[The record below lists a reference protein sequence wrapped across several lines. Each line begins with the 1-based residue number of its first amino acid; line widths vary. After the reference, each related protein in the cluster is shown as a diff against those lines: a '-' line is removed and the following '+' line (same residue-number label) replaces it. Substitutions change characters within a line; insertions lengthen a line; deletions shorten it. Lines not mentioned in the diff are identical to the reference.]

1 MSEVG
6 HGGADSS
13 SCRNL
18 PAQLVKFCLT
28 SGRRSHNPCPMAVND
43 LDLDR
48 IIAAIA
54 SEQASGGPLDR
65 VTAAR
70 EVGARLEAF
79 AHHVVAHFV
88 DEARREGASWTDIG
102 TALGVT
108 RQAAQQRFVPAE
120 RLDVE
125 TAASKGP
132 LPLSTRASAALSGGR
147 ELAAE
152 RHHATVE
159 DVHVLLG
166 LLASRS
172 SGAVNTLKSLG
183 RRAADVRKA
192 ARAQLPADG
201 PRRSVKNPP
210 LGRRGVKAL
219 DVATREALRAGSEQ
233 VGTEHLLLALASD
246 PASAAGRALADAQLD
261 YNDLR
266 RQVVQAKA
274 PSAAPRR
281 RRKRA

>member
-1 MSEVG
+1 
-6 HGGADSS
+6 
-13 SCRNL
+13 
-18 PAQLVKFCLT
+18 
-28 SGRRSHNPCPMAVND
+28 MAVND
-43 LDLDR
+43 LDLDQ
-48 IIAAIA
+48 IITTIAA
-54 SEQASGGPLDR
+54 EQGSGGPLDR

-120 RLDVE
+120 GLDVE
-125 TAASKGP
+125 TAASKGL
-132 LPLSTRASAALSGGR
+132 LPLSSRASSALRAGR

-152 RHHATVE
+152 HHHATVE
-159 DVHVLLG
+159 DIHLLLA

-172 SGAVNTLKSLG
+172 SGAVNALKELG
-183 RRAADVRKA
+183 RRVADVRKA

-201 PRRSVKNPP
+201 PRRSVKTPP
-210 LGRRGVKAL
+210 LGRSGVKVL
-219 DVATREALRAGSEQ
+219 DVATREALRANSEQ
-233 VGTEHLLLALASD
+233 VGTEHLLLALASV
-246 PASAAGRALADAQLD
+246 PTSAAGRALAEVEVD
-261 YNDLR
+261 YDSIR
-266 RQVVQAKA
+266 AQVVGAKA
-274 PSAAPRR
+274 PTTAASKR